1 MFALRPKQGGIT
13 MHRPD
18 DFATRREHLAGLSE
32 AELEKRFWELA
43 NKIMEPLVEMARTHT
58 SPSTE
63 RSVILRMG
71 FSSLEAQQIVK
82 RVEDLGLL
90 SKGAGH
96 VVWRLAKLRNCGIR
110 EALDLL
116 ITEDGGTEIRE
127 YFRGC
132 CQ

>member
-1 MFALRPKQGGIT
+1 MQ
-13 MHRPD
+13 RPD
-18 DFATRREHLAGLSE
+18 DFTTRRAHLADLSE
-32 AELEKRFWELA
+32 DKLEQRFWELA

-63 RSVILRMG
+63 RSVMLRMG
-71 FSSLEAQQIVK
+71 FSSVEALQIVK

-96 VVWRLAKLRNCGIR
+96 VVWRLAKLHSCGIR
-110 EALDLL
+110 EAAELL
-116 ITEDGGTEIRE
+116 VTEDGGTEIRE

-132 CQ
+132 C

>member
-1 MFALRPKQGGIT
+1 MQ
-13 MHRPD
+13 RPD

-71 FSSLEAQQIVK
+71 FSSVEAQQIVK

-96 VVWRLAKLRNCGIR
+96 VVWRLAKLRNLGIR
-110 EALDLL
+110 EAAELL
-116 ITEDGGTEIRE
+116 ATDDGGAEIRD

-132 CQ
+132 C